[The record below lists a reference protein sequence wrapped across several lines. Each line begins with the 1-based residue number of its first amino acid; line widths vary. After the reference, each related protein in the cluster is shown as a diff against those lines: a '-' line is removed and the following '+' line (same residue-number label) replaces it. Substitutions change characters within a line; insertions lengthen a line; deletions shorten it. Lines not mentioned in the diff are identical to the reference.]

1 MCKTFY
7 LSSVVLMEAFTNL
20 NKTTTNKFCL
30 HSADFAKLKSLKKK
44 GERRGGERRG
54 GHRRGGEFLVPK

>member
-1 MCKTFY
+1 
-7 LSSVVLMEAFTNL
+7 MEAFTNL